1 MKALTLALALIASPA
16 LAQQPPPVGLKPVVR
31 PFQLFCADSIEFL
44 NTLLREEFAEVN
56 VVMSRL
62 SPTTTFVLYVNE
74 DLTTS
79 SLVITKRSKDR
90 EEACLVWSG
99 KSDGL
104 SFSTNPAPDWPE
116 PKKEGVEM

>member
-16 LAQQPPPVGLKPVVR
+16 LAQEPPPVGLKPMVR
-31 PFQLFCADSIEFL
+31 PFQLFCADSVEFL
-44 NTLLREEFAEVN
+44 NTLLREEFQEVG

-79 SLVITKRSKDR
+79 SLVIAKTRKDR
-90 EEACLVWSG
+90 EQACLVWSG

-104 SFSTNPAPDWPE
+104 SYSTNPAPDWPE
-116 PKKEGVEM
+116 PKEGTEM